1 MSDTTETRLPD
12 TTHPETL
19 VLGASGYIG
28 SNLVAEL
35 SSKGIPVRAAAR
47 RLETLTSRNWPNT
60 ECCYADAES
69 EESLHQ
75 IMTGIHTAYYLIHS
89 MNAGKGFS
97 AREQRCAENFA
108 AAANAAGVRHVI
120 YMGALTADA
129 DPSEHMQA
137 RTNTGQTLRNRG
149 LVVTEIRAGIVVGPG
164 SAAYEVIRDLVNA
177 LPIMITPKWVRTQSP
192 PIALSNLLTYLV
204 ELPRHPELFG
214 EVLEVGGPE
223 QLSYQQLMTQYGEMV
238 GRNIPVIPV
247 PLMTPRLS
255 SYWLRLVTAV
265 PTNLAR
271 ALIDGLSHD
280 LTADDEKIRAAIP
293 QVLLSYREAV
303 AQAQHDDRRVDVY
316 SRWIEGAIQFRDFH
330 SDYSFY
336 AKRCIVERDGVITR
350 EELWQRVCQ
359 IGGDNGYPAF
369 NWLWT
374 LRGWMDWAIG
384 GPGRNLGRARHKIR
398 LGDTIDSWQVV
409 ALEEGRSLSLMMR
422 MKAPGAGV
430 LEFTCIETAEGS
442 RLRIAAFWHPSNIF
456 GYLYWYSLVP
466 IHQLLFQRTADR
478 LLRKDP
484 DSAST

>member
-1 MSDTTETRLPD
+1 MTDRTESPPLNTP
-12 TTHPETL
+12 HPKTL

-28 SNLVAEL
+28 SNLVEKL
-35 SSKGIPVRAAAR
+35 SSSGVPVRAAAR

-60 ECCYADAES
+60 ECCFADAES
-69 EESLHQ
+69 AESLHR
-75 IMTGIHTAYYLIHS
+75 IMTGIHTVYYLIHS

-108 AAANAAGVRHVI
+108 AAANAAGVKHVI
-120 YMGALTADA
+120 YMGALTGGD

-137 RTNTGQTLRNRG
+137 RTNTGETLRKHS

-223 QLSYQQLMTQYGEMV
+223 QLSYQQLMTQYAEMV
-238 GRNIPVIPV
+238 DRNIPVIPV

-293 QVLLSYREAV
+293 QDLLSYREAV
-303 AQAQHDDRRVDVY
+303 AQAQQDDQRVEVY
-316 SRWIEGAIQFRDFH
+316 SRWIEGAIQFRDFQ

-336 AKRCIVERDGVITR
+336 SKRCIVEREGAITR
-350 EELWQRVCQ
+350 AELWQRVSQ
-359 IGGDNGYPAF
+359 IGGDNGYPAL

-374 LRGWMDWAIG
+374 LRGWIDWAVG

-409 ALEEGRSLSLMMR
+409 AIEEGHSLSLMMR
-422 MKAPGAGV
+422 MKAPGSGV
-430 LEFTCIETAEGS
+430 LEFTCTHQGNGS
-442 RLRIAAFWHPSNIF
+442 RLKIAAYWHPSGLAGF
-456 GYLYWYSLVP
+456 LYWYALLP
-466 IHQLLFQRTADR
+466 IHKPLFRRMAR
-478 LLRKDP
+478 NLLR
-484 DSAST
+484 S